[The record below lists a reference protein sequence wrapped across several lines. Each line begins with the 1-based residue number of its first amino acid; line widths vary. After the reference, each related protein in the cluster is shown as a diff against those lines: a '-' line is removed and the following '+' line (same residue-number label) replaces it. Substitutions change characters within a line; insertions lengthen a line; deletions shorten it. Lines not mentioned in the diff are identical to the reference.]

1 MRAPV
6 FRWNTNVSGWVLW
19 VAAGPGT
26 GSGVGT
32 LGARSG
38 YFRCAHPDFSLAGVR
53 ESGRPRYIYPGIS
66 CSKPCGNCGNRPLS
80 SPTGVRDDRPRSSN
94 PPPSNRTRGLTRT
107 PQPHDA
113 ARQPTRARRASASRA
128 PGKQDFPVEN
138 STFRRTNAILAPDR
152 RRNRVARCNGRPG
165 HERLFTRRTTHRLL
179 SRGQQPNG

>member
-6 FRWNTNVSGWVLW
+6 FRWNTNVSGWGLW
-19 VAAGPGT
+19 VAAAPGT

-80 SPTGVRDDRPRSSN
+80 GPTGVRDDRPRSSN
-94 PPPSNRTRGLTRT
+94 PPPLEQDTGADARPATPPRGPATHARSTRERIARTRKTGLPGRKLDVLTKECHTDTRQKKK
-107 PQPHDA
+107 PGHPLPRA
-113 ARQPTRARRASASRA
+113 TRSRA
-128 PGKQDFPVEN
+128 
-138 STFRRTNAILAPDR
+138 AL
-152 RRNRVARCNGRPG
+152 
-165 HERLFTRRTTHRLL
+165 H
-179 SRGQQPNG
+179 